1 MHRAEP
7 PALAPIIQAD
17 ATQSARHAVLPQGI
31 YDIPTC
37 PPIPVYANMTPSLA
51 SSHHLEILQE
61 VDRMRRYVFQRACT
75 SVLTLFVVVTLTFF
89 MMRAIPGGPFTDEKA
104 IPPHVLEKIMDRY
117 RLNDPL
123 WSQYCRYLW
132 DVVRCD
138 LGPSYRYEG
147 MTVNELIAGSFP
159 VSLMVGSM
167 ALAFSILV
175 GIPAGIVS
183 ALRRG
188 RWQDRAAMV
197 LATLGITIP
206 NFVIATALV
215 YVFAYR
221 LGWVTVGFWEGL
233 STAWLPALT
242 LAGYPTAFISRLTRS
257 SMLEVIQQDYIRTA
271 WSKGLRERTVVYVHA
286 LRNAIIPVITYLG
299 PLTAGILTGSFVVEQ
314 VFGVPGLGTFFV
326 TSITNRDYTTIM
338 GVTIFYSALL
348 VSLNLIVDLCLGLI
362 DPRIKLQ

>member
-1 MHRAEP
+1 
-7 PALAPIIQAD
+7 
-17 ATQSARHAVLPQGI
+17 
-31 YDIPTC
+31 
-37 PPIPVYANMTPSLA
+37 
-51 SSHHLEILQE
+51 
-61 VDRMRRYVFQRACT
+61 MRRYVFQRVWT
-75 SVLTLFVVVTLTFF
+75 SLLTLFVVVTLTFF

-104 IPPHVLEKIMDRY
+104 IPPHILEKIMDRY

-123 WSQYCRYLW
+123 WAQYARYLW

-167 ALAFSILV
+167 ALALSILV